1 MEVVDDDLR
10 TLVADMFETMDAAP
24 GVGLAGPQVGV
35 GLRLF
40 VYSWVDD
47 DGEPWRGVAIN
58 PTVWQSPLGIEP
70 LDDDEESEGCLSIP
84 GERFPLRRAESV
96 LLRAT
101 DLDEDEE
108 SEGCLSIPGE
118 RFPLRRAEGV
128 LLRAVDEH
136 GEPFE
141 VEAHGWLARIFQ
153 HEYDHLDGYLY
164 ADRLGHPYG
173 KQVAKAIRK
182 SSWGGP
188 GRSWLPG
195 RDHPEG

>member
-1 MEVVDDDLR
+1 MAVRPITITGEPVLHARAAEVEVVDDDLR

-101 DLDEDEE
+101 DLEGDEYE
-108 SEGCLSIPGE
+108 I
-118 RFPLRRAEGV
+118 
-128 LLRAVDEH
+128 
-136 GEPFE
+136 
-141 VEAHGWLARIFQ
+141 EAHGWLARIFQ
-153 HEYDHLDGYLY
+153 HEYDHLDGVLY
-164 ADRLGHPYG
+164 ADRLEHPLH
-173 KQVAKAIRK
+173 KAAAKSVKK
-182 SSWGGP
+182 SGWGVP
-188 GRSWLPG
+188 GQTWLPG
-195 RDHPEG
+195 VDHLDD